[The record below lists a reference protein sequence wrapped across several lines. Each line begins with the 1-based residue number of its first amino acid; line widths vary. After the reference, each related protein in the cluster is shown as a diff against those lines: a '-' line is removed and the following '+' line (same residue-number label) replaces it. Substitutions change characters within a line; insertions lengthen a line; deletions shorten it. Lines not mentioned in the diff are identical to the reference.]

1 VKSSFNNRQLLPSVG
16 TKSRSAIWC
25 WFVSRSSL
33 APHSL
38 HFHAASRVRPEW
50 EDKQMSRFVGFVFAL
65 CLLAIGTSTSVPA
78 ASPDWPKSLMLS
90 TTGPGGSFY
99 IFGEK
104 LAPILTE
111 KLGIAVNHMPSAG
124 PIQNVQLL
132 NSGGAQ
138 IGIITMGIALQG
150 WNGTGWTNGKSF
162 RNMRALFPMWGSLFH
177 ALALQRS
184 GIETVAQLDNKR
196 IGIGPKASTTG
207 VYVPAILKVLGVSAE
222 ISYGSF
228 EAVASEL
235 LDGRVD
241 AYVTMLGAPGPAIQE
256 VEAKEPVTFIGLS
269 SEQIEAIRKAMPELS
284 PSKIAAGSY
293 RALKKDYSTVGDFI
307 FAIGRADL
315 PDDLVY
321 QLVKATFENQPHLVK
336 ASPAASETPPQNVD
350 KNTFLPFHPGAVR
363 HYREIGMSIPEPL
376 VPMN

>member
-1 VKSSFNNRQLLPSVG
+1 
-16 TKSRSAIWC
+16 
-25 WFVSRSSL
+25 
-33 APHSL
+33 
-38 HFHAASRVRPEW
+38 
-50 EDKQMSRFVGFVFAL
+50 
-65 CLLAIGTSTSVPA
+65 
-78 ASPDWPKSLMLS
+78 
-90 TTGPGGSFY
+90 
-99 IFGEK
+99 
-104 LAPILTE
+104 
-111 KLGIAVNHMPSAG
+111 
-124 PIQNVQLL
+124 
-132 NSGGAQ
+132 
-138 IGIITMGIALQG
+138 
-150 WNGTGWTNGKSF
+150 
-162 RNMRALFPMWGSLFH
+162 MWGSLFH
-177 ALALQRS
+177 ALALQLS
-184 GIETVAQLDNKR
+184 GIETVAQLDKKR

-256 VEAKEPVTFIGLS
+256 VEAKETVTFIGLS

-293 RALKKDYSTVGDFI
+293 RALEKDYSTVGDFI

-321 QLVKATFENQPHLVK
+321 QLVEATFENQPHLVK
-336 ASPAASETPPQNVD
+336 ASPAASETLPQNVD

-363 HYREIGMSIPEPL
+363 YYREIGMSIPEPL